1 MGAMQRL
8 TLKYRSGE
16 EIRKGDRVR
25 FHGNLASV
33 ELVACNP
40 NDPDPTVAW
49 YMKEFGEEC

>member
-49 YMKEFGEEC
+49 LRGT